1 MAMSSSTSKVVFD
14 IETLAFPLESFD
26 REQQEYLL
34 KYATTEEERLEA
46 IERLSM
52 GPLSARVIA
61 IAMLN
66 PDTGKGQVFYDHP
79 GGSPWIDE
87 SGLVEYLPADE
98 RGIMEHFWSAI
109 SRFRQFITFNGRSF
123 DCPFLMIRSAVL
135 GVKAS
140 RNLVPYRYKADESF
154 DLMEQLTFY
163 GASRKYSLDFTC
175 KAFGIHSPKT
185 DGITG
190 KQLGALHAAGE
201 HERIAQYCMGDVRA
215 TAELYR
221 RWKEAIGFD
230 L

>member
-1 MAMSSSTSKVVFD
+1 MTFSPSRVVFD
-14 IETLAFPLESFD
+14 IETLAYPMESFD
-26 REQQEYLL
+26 QEQQEYLL
-34 KYATTEEERLEA
+34 KFATTEQERIEA
-46 IERLSM
+46 IERLSL
-52 GPLSARVIA
+52 GPLTARVMA

-79 GGSPWIDE
+79 EGKPWFDE
-87 SGLVEYLPADE
+87 SGMVEYVPGEE
-98 RGIMEHFWSAI
+98 REILERFWSTI
-109 SRFRQFITFNGRSF
+109 SKFRQFITFNGRSF

-154 DLMEQLTFY
+154 DLMEQITFY
-163 GASRKYSLDFTC
+163 GASRKYSLDFCC

-190 KQLGALHAAGE
+190 KQLGSVYAEGGYE
-201 HERIAQYCMGDVRA
+201 KIARYCMGDVRA
-215 TAELYR
+215 TAELFR
-221 RWKEAIGFD
+221 RWKDSIGFD